1 MTRLKVSAGLEN
13 FLGYLRE
20 AEELSRMA
28 EADRAEADAA
38 TQDILHALELGQ
50 HNAASRARLAQ
61 TLREVRR
68 QRRAAKDT
76 QEQTRPVAAWIKENH
91 AAIKGLERLLGE
103 VRKLERQ
110 TENRVYI
117 PRTHVLDE
125 GIGNGS

>member
-1 MTRLKVSAGLEN
+1 MKQPKVSAGLEA
-13 FLGYLRE
+13 FLSYLRE
-20 AEELSRMA
+20 MEERSRMA
-28 EADRAEADAA
+28 EADRVEADAA

-76 QEQTRPVAAWIKENH
+76 REQTVPVAAWAKENQ
-91 AAIKGLERLLGE
+91 AAVKSLERLLGE
-103 VRKLERQ
+103 IRKIERQ

-117 PRTHVLDE
+117 PRTHVLEEDAP
-125 GIGNGS
+125 